1 MLDKMD
7 ERRNWKSIN
16 TEEGKAKYRKLNN
29 ELRRET
35 DSAKRQW
42 WNIKCKELE
51 ELDRKGRSDLDLLC
65 ASVRQLTWKN
75 TSKTK
80 GIATIRDSEGNMIT
94 EAEQVRKRW
103 KEYIEILYD
112 KSGKP
117 VENEMG
123 VENECAVEED
133 CKGPGC
139 WIVKLDQQFKK

>member
-1 MLDKMD
+1 MQKDSGGTSNVKS
-7 ERRNWKSIN
+7 WKS
-16 TEEGKAKYRKLNN
+16 
-29 ELRRET
+29 
-35 DSAKRQW
+35 W
-42 WNIKCKELE
+42 E
-51 ELDRKGRSDLDLLC
+51 ELDRKGRSDLLY

-123 VENECAVEED
+123 VENECDVD
-133 CKGPGC
+133 CK
-139 WIVKLDQQFKK
+139 LH